1 MGYPYPNFCF
11 TCFFGALIEALKKI
25 LEPGYF
31 GSDKG
36 EYKRC
41 VLRETP
47 LAAFSPSP
55 MTNRT

>member
-1 MGYPYPNFCF
+1 M
-11 TCFFGALIEALKKI
+11 CFFGALIEALKKI
-25 LEPGYF
+25 LEPDYF

-47 LAAFSPSP
+47 LAAISPSP